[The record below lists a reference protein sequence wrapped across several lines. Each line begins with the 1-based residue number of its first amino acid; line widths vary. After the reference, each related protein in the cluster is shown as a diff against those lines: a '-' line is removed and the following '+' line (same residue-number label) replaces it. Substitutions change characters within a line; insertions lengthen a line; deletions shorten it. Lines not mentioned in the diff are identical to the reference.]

1 MLNKRQQSTL
11 KLNADAAAASDYNDA
26 PVCACYYLFL
36 SSENKNKIK

>member
-1 MLNKRQQSTL
+1 MLNKRQQST
-11 KLNADAAAASDYNDA
+11 LNADAAAASDYNDA